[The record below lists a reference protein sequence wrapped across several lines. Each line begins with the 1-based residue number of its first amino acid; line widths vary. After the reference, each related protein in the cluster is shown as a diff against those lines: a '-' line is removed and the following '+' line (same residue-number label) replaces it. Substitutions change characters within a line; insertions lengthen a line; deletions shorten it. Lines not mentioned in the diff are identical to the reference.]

1 LAAHRAGIRRVI
13 LPNNNER
20 DIDDVPEATRAE
32 MEFVL
37 ATDMSEVLAAAL
49 EETKSSDVPVVPP
62 GAASA
67 GEGEGAAA

>member
-1 LAAHRAGIRRVI
+1 
-13 LPNNNER
+13 LPHNNER

-49 EETKSSDVPVVPP
+49 EETKTSEVPVVPP
-62 GAASA
+62 GAGST
-67 GEGEGAAA
+67 GEGAAA